1 MIAAMLARRECW
13 LSVAT
18 SAAAT
23 VVIAL
28 KS

>member
-13 LSVAT
+13 LSVAA
-18 SAAAT
+18 SVAAT
-23 VVIAL
+23 FVIAF